1 MMKNATTPSDD
12 ELLRLIVAG
21 DALAFTT
28 LYQRQQSQVYRFAL
42 LMSGS
47 AAVAEDVTQE
57 VFMAL
62 IREAHRYDATRGTL
76 AAYLY
81 ERARC
86 LKFWLT

>member
-21 DALAFTT
+21 DAQAFTT
-28 LYQRQQSQVYRFAL
+28 LYQRQQAQVYRFAL

-47 AAVAEDVTQE
+47 AAVAEDVI
-57 VFMAL
+57 MAL
-62 IREAHRYDATRGTL
+62 IREAHRYDARRGTL